1 MLKNPKQVYVDMFH
15 QIKLYNR
22 RYNSTRPISR
32 LPDETLIHIFT
43 FCASDDAIVSPNG
56 LPGWLAVTWVCTRW
70 REVALHCPMLWRS
83 PDFRF
88 PSLAPEMIHRS
99 KTVPLDI
106 HLRFHHPQAY
116 RGCKQSEMLRCAMS
130 YIARIR
136 SLVLD
141 FKALSDPEVKRL
153 LTHITSPAPILR
165 TLVLNCKRTVRVPDS
180 FLGGGTPRLREL
192 TVCGASF
199 NWSAPFLQNLTSLKL
214 LEQAAFCRQ
223 AYAVDF
229 VSALRRMPALEVLE
243 VDHTLFIP
251 PKAKDGREIE
261 RDQVH
266 MAHLRE
272 LHLTSTLVPCCTSV
286 LECLL
291 FPSTTRLE
299 ITCRLDVNGATP
311 EECRVMSTRI
321 SHIYAESGHTF
332 RYLTLRKINHL
343 SLICASP
350 TNSHSPDSPGSLIIR
365 LIQRQRDLLHQLD
378 VFRRCLDPL
387 ASVFEELQTLQ
398 TTFDDVFGP
407 LDLAR
412 RFGHLPYLS
421 TIHIRNLNP
430 HDILCALVHGL
441 HDVPPLLLHAS
452 PEEVEASC
460 SSCVVFF
467 QGFRTLILE
476 SIDFE
481 DTSVLVDILLLR
493 SRQRQIHNASI
504 DSLVLLNCTE
514 LTKRG
519 VEELR
524 RTGIDVQWDG
534 VEASNTLPTVGSS
547 TRLWAS
553 LKS

>member
-1 MLKNPKQVYVDMFH
+1 MLKNPKQVYVDMIY
-15 QIKLYNR
+15 QVKLDNR

-32 LPDETLIHIFT
+32 LPDETLIHIFNLY
-43 FCASDDAIVSPNG
+43 ASDDAVVSSNG
-56 LPGWLAVTWVCTRW
+56 LPGLLAVTWVCTRW
-70 REVALHCPMLWRS
+70 REVALHCPMLWRK

-88 PSLAPEMIHRS
+88 PSLAREMIHRS
-99 KTVPLDI
+99 KSVPLDI
-106 HLRFHHPQAY
+106 NLRFHHPQAR
-116 RGCKQSEMLRCAMS
+116 RGWQQFEMLRIAMS
-130 YIARIR
+130 YTARIR

-141 FKALSDPEVKRL
+141 FKAFSEPEAKRL
-153 LTHITSPAPILR
+153 ITHIASPAPILR

-180 FLGGGTPRLREL
+180 FLGGETPRLREL

-199 NWSAPFLQNLTSLKL
+199 NWSAPFLENLTCLKL

-223 AYAVDF
+223 AYAFDF
-229 VSALRRMPALEVLE
+229 VAALRRMPALEFLE
-243 VDHTLFIP
+243 LDHTLFVP

-272 LHLTSTLVPCCTSV
+272 LHLTSVLVPCCTSV

-291 FPSTTRLE
+291 FPATTILK
-299 ITCRLDVNGATP
+299 ITCRLDVNGTTP
-311 EECRVMSTRI
+311 EECRLMSTRI
-321 SHIYAESGHTF
+321 SHIYAESGHIF

-387 ASVFEELQTLQ
+387 ASVFEDIQTLE

-412 RFGHLPYLS
+412 RFGHLPMLN

-430 HDILCALVHGL
+430 HDMLCALVHGL
-441 HDVPPLLLHAS
+441 HELPPLLSYAL
-452 PEEVEASC
+452 PEETEATC
-460 SSCVVFF
+460 SSCAVPF
-467 QGFRTLILE
+467 QGLDTLVLE
-476 SIDFE
+476 NIDFE
-481 DTSVLVDILLLR
+481 DTSILVDILLLR
-493 SRQRQIHNASI
+493 LHQRQIHSVSI
-504 DSLVLLNCTE
+504 KSLVLLNCTE

-524 RTGIDVQWDG
+524 RTGIHVQWDG
-534 VEASNTLPTVGSS
+534 IVSSNTPPTVGSS

-553 LKS
+553 LKL